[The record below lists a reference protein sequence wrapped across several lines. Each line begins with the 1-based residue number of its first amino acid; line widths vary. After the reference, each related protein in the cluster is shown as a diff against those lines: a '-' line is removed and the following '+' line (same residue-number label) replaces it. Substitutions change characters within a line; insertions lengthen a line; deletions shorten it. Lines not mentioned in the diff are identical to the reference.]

1 MVRILLILWAGFTS
15 LIAVANSVFVFMF
28 PDGSA
33 LWNTSRFLVS
43 VFIIIVGVLTWS
55 FVRLKSSKNNLRQ
68 LLSFC
73 SIGLVVLGIIG
84 SFHAFYLG
92 QTTGDFEY
100 YLFPINML
108 LDWSGSADFLVSAA
122 FHSSYIDYLTAG
134 LFLDNKK

>member
-1 MVRILLILWAGFTS
+1 MFNILLLILAIFTS
-15 LIAVANSVFVFMF
+15 SLAVLNSVFVFMF

-73 SIGLVVLGIIG
+73 SIGLVVLGIFG
-84 SFHAFYLG
+84 TFHAFYLG

-108 LDWSGSADFLVSAA
+108 LIGQGALTFWFLR
-122 FHSSYIDYLTAG
+122 HSSQKVLTV
-134 LFLDNKK
+134 

>member
-1 MVRILLILWAGFTS
+1 MINILLLILAIFTS
-15 LIAVANSVFVFMF
+15 LIAVLNSVFVFMF

-33 LWNTSRFLVS
+33 LWNTSRVLVS

-55 FVRLKSSKNNLRQ
+55 FVRLKISKKNLRQ

-73 SIGLVVLGIIG
+73 SIGLVVLGIFG
-84 SFHAFYLG
+84 TFHAFYLG

-108 LDWSGSADFLVSAA
+108 LIGQGALTFWFLR
-122 FHSSYIDYLTAG
+122 HSSQKVLSV
-134 LFLDNKK
+134 

>member
-33 LWNTSRFLVS
+33 LWKTSRILVS

-55 FVRLKSSKNNLRQ
+55 FVRLKNSKNNLRQ
-68 LLSFC
+68 FLSFC
-73 SIGLVVLGIIG
+73 SIGLVVLGIFG
-84 SFHAFYLG
+84 TLHAFYLG

-108 LDWSGSADFLVSAA
+108 LIGQGALTFWFLRHASQK
-122 FHSSYIDYLTAG
+122 F
-134 LFLDNKK
+134 

>member
-1 MVRILLILWAGFTS
+1 MVRILLILWAGFRS

-43 VFIIIVGVLTWS
+43 VFIIIVGMLTWS

-100 YLFPINML
+100 YLKF
-108 LDWSGSADFLVSAA
+108 
-122 FHSSYIDYLTAG
+122 
-134 LFLDNKK
+134 

>member
-84 SFHAFYLG
+84 SFHAFFLG

-108 LDWSGSADFLVSAA
+108 LIGQGALTSWFLR
-122 FHSSYIDYLTAG
+122 HSIHHISTT
-134 LFLDNKK
+134 

>member
-73 SIGLVVLGIIG
+73 SIGLVVLGIFG
-84 SFHAFYLG
+84 TFHAFYLG

-108 LDWSGSADFLVSAA
+108 LIGQGALTSWFLR
-122 FHSSYIDYLTAG
+122 HSIHHISTT
-134 LFLDNKK
+134 

>member
-33 LWNTSRFLVS
+33 LWNTSRFLAS

-55 FVRLKSSKNNLRQ
+55 FVGLKSSKNNLRQ
-68 LLSFC
+68 FLSFC
-73 SIGLVVLGIIG
+73 SIGLVVLGIFG
-84 SFHAFYLG
+84 TLHAFYLG

-108 LDWSGSADFLVSAA
+108 LIGQGALTFWFLR
-122 FHSSYIDYLTAG
+122 HSSQKVLSV
-134 LFLDNKK
+134 

>member
-1 MVRILLILWAGFTS
+1 MINILLLVLAIFTS
-15 LIAVANSVFVFMF
+15 SLAVLNSVFVFLS

-43 VFIIIVGVLTWS
+43 VFIIIAGVLTWS
-55 FVRLKSSKNNLRQ
+55 VVRLKSSKYNLPQ

-73 SIGLVVLGIIG
+73 SIGLVILGIFG
-84 SFHAFYLG
+84 TLHAFYLG

-108 LDWSGSADFLVSAA
+108 LIGQGALTFWFLR
-122 FHSSYIDYLTAG
+122 HSSQKVL
-134 LFLDNKK
+134 NV

>member
-1 MVRILLILWAGFTS
+1 MFNILLLILAIFTS
-15 LIAVANSVFVFMF
+15 LIAVLNSVFVFMF

-55 FVRLKSSKNNLRQ
+55 FVHLKSSKNNLPQ

-73 SIGLVVLGIIG
+73 SIGLVVLGIFGIL
-84 SFHAFYLG
+84 HAFYLG

-108 LDWSGSADFLVSAA
+108 LIGQGALTFWFLR
-122 FHSSYIDYLTAG
+122 HSKQKVLTV
-134 LFLDNKK
+134 